1 MADPSIVKLLKEA
14 NLSEALRKGLLY
26 RNFTDIN
33 LNLRREMFYRTL
45 EDFKTA
51 SGYTIE
57 GFWYP
62 RVTQIVSMKAK
73 PGLYKFY
80 AEQESFEAGEAMK
93 AKSAEEGT
101 LIHETVE
108 AILSGQQPIVPES
121 IRPAIEAFMNFMGH
135 NKVVAKQIEER
146 LISKKHRYSGTLDVL
161 AEVNGQLGVLDI
173 KTSYSVYRDYGIQTS
188 AYVEALIEN
197 GLPSSM
203 TRWILRLDQHHKCL
217 KCPATLRLKGGTP
230 KIRNEKTPCQH
241 EWSEMIGE
249 AELKELPG
257 QNQDFSAFLACKTL
271 WEWENQFWLSRIR

>member
-1 MADPSIVKLLKEA
+1 
-14 NLSEALRKGLLY
+14 
-26 RNFTDIN
+26 
-33 LNLRREMFYRTL
+33 MFYRTL
-45 EDFKTA
+45 EDFKMA
-51 SGYTIE
+51 SGYTID

-108 AILSGQQPIVPES
+108 AILSGRQPVIPEN
-121 IRPAIEAFMNFMGH
+121 IRPVIDAFMNFLNH
-135 NKVVAKQIEER
+135 NQVSAKQIEER
-146 LISKKHRYSGTLDVL
+146 LVSKKHRYSGTLDVL

-173 KTSYSVYRDYGIQTS
+173 KTSYSIYRDYGIQTA

-217 KCPATLRLKGGTP
+217 NCPATLRLKGGTP
-230 KIRNEKTPCQH
+230 KIRVPSYAPPSRSASDGHSKASEGKGKNCQH
-241 EWSEMIGE
+241 QWSEMVGE

-257 QNQDFSAFLACKTL
+257 QNHDFSAFLACKTL

>member
-1 MADPSIVKLLKEA
+1 
-14 NLSEALRKGLLY
+14 
-26 RNFTDIN
+26 
-33 LNLRREMFYRTL
+33 MFYRTL
-45 EDFKTA
+45 EDFKNA
-51 SGYTIE
+51 SGYTID

-101 LIHETVE
+101 LIHDTVE
-108 AILSGQQPIVPES
+108 AILSGQQPVIPET
-121 IRPAIEAFMNFMGH
+121 IRPAIDAFMEFFNH

-173 KTSYSVYRDYGIQTS
+173 KTSYSIYRDYGIQTS
-188 AYVEALIEN
+188 AYVEALVEN

-203 TRWILRLDQHHKCL
+203 TRGSSLARWILRLDQHKNCL

-230 KIRNEKTPCQH
+230 KIRAPYSAKATKGEEKKCEH

-257 QNQDFSAFLACKTL
+257 QNHDFSAFLACKTL
-271 WEWENQFWLSRIR
+271 WEWENQFWLSRVR